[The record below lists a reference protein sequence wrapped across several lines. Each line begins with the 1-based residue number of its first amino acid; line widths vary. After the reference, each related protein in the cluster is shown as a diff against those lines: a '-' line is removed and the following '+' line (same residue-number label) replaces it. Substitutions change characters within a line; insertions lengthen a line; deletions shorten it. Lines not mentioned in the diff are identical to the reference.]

1 MLFQQFLCEFTYLRI
16 PRNLSLKR
24 SIRWK
29 DIYITANII
38 YLVQELYLGDNIG
51 QLLAAREVNCR
62 HTLP

>member
-1 MLFQQFLCEFTYLRI
+1 MLFQQFLCEFNYLHI

-38 YLVQELYLGDNIG
+38 YLVQELYLGENIG
-51 QLLAAREVNCR
+51 QFLAAREVNCC
-62 HTLP
+62 HTLR